1 MTKEAF
7 DKVYRNFKMH
17 FYHEIFK
24 KWRGRELSLTT
35 FETFCMEI
43 FYILGKPTV
52 SEFARFASLSSANAA
67 EKVNKLI
74 SKGYINKVQSKTD
87 RRKYYL
93 EPTEKYN
100 DYYNINNTYID
111 KVLDKVEDR
120 FSEEE
125 LLVFKK
131 ILDTMNDE
139 LMDPITDDKK
149 RRTEN
154 D

>member
-17 FYHEIFK
+17 FYYEIFK

-43 FYILGKPTV
+43 IYILGKPTV